1 MKKNLILTILLSGL
15 ALSACNTG
23 TSSSS
28 SSAEDSS
35 SSEEPKQPYVVLF
48 QQNQIPDRLFKYV
61 YGEQFTNIHYVG
73 SAQDAAR
80 VGITG
85 KNEADNNAL
94 VDYVLLPQPALTNVL
109 ANSTAN
115 AKLYKNIQ
123 DDFITK
129 SGGLEI
135 TQASIFVNTNT
146 SSALI
151 DTFLNTIEKDIKAA
165 KENPTLLKE
174 AVSGLPQTD
183 LVNKFGVGTPEL
195 LAKMV
200 KDDAIRIGYKEAKT
214 NKAAVDNFLKALKFS
229 TADTDAGL
237 YYEKQSVG
245 MYASDISSLKII
257 SPSGAPAF
265 SLYNMFTSKN
275 VEINADA
282 NNVLTYLSAN
292 STKDIV
298 IAPTNALT
306 AKIVK
311 DGISNFKIAAN
322 ITFGNFYLASV
333 NQ

>member
-1 MKKNLILTILLSGL
+1 MKNKLFLSIMLTGL
-15 ALSACNTG
+15 TLTGCGSASE
-23 TSSSS
+23 TSSEVVST
-28 SSAEDSS
+28 
-35 SSEEPKQPYVVLF
+35 SEEAKQPYVVLF

-61 YGEQFTNIHYVG
+61 YGDEFTNLHYVS

-80 VGITG
+80 CAITG
-85 KNEADNNAL
+85 KNESDNNAL
-94 VDYVLLPQPALTNVL
+94 VDYVLVPQPALTNVL
-109 ANSTAN
+109 ATSTAN
-115 AKLYKNIQ
+115 AKLYKNVQ

-151 DTFLNTIEKDIKAA
+151 DTFLTTIKTDIENAKA
-165 KENPTLLKE
+165 NPALLKT
-174 AVSGLPQTD
+174 AVEDLPQTD
-183 LVNKFGVGTPEL
+183 LVNKFGVGKPEL

-200 KDDAIRIGYKEAKT
+200 KDDAIRIGYKDAKG
-214 NKAAVDNFLKALKFS
+214 NKAAVDNFLKALNFT
-229 TADTDAGL
+229 TADTSEDL
-237 YYEKQSVG
+237 YYEIQSTG
-245 MYASDISSLKII
+245 MFASDISSLKII

-265 SLYNMFTSKN
+265 SLYNMFKSEN

-292 STKDIV
+292 SNKDIV